1 MKIEIDTNRD
11 SEHELRAALRLLQ
24 DILGQ
29 GYRKRRGLPRDRVPT
44 ALELAERAAE
54 EPQEPRPSKGMF
66 SMFDTPPST
75 GSDEPEP
82 EDDPDL
88 KYYDDEVP
96 RIEPY

>member
-1 MKIEIDTNRD
+1 MKIEIDTDRD

-29 GYRKRRGLPRDRVPT
+29 GRRQRRLPTDRTPT
-44 ALELAERAAE
+44 AFELAERAEE
-54 EPQEPRPSKGMF
+54 EPRETRPSTGMF
-66 SMFDTPPST
+66 SMFDAPPST
-75 GSDEPEP
+75 ESSEPEQE

-88 KYYDDEVP
+88 KHYDEEVP